1 MNKIAVVGLG
11 NVAMAYVNALI
22 NQYTKVDE
30 IVLIDTD
37 KKIALGQAM
46 DLSHTAEFANSK
58 ISIKAGSYMDCKNA
72 KIVVITAG
80 EKQKEHETRLD
91 LLKRNNTIIKNIVT
105 KIVAAGFNGI
115 FVVATNPVD
124 IMTYM
129 VKKYSNFPTSKVI
142 GTGTIIDTARIKYL
156 LSEKLNVS
164 PKDLDVYVLGEH
176 GDSAFVP
183 WSSARVG
190 ALDIQDIMLK
200 SDLKN
205 YETKVKK
212 LPYKIIDLKG
222 ETSFGIGICLTKI
235 TNSIINDDYSVLCI
249 SAPYDGV
256 YMGMPSVINKS
267 GIKGVMK
274 VKMTGEEA
282 LKLENSKEI
291 LKQAIDE
298 LEG

>member
-1 MNKIAVVGLG
+1 MNKIVVVGCG
-11 NVAMAYVNALI
+11 HVAMAYVNALL
-22 NQYTKVDE
+22 NQNTKIDE
-30 IVLIDTD
+30 IVLIDND
-37 KKIALGQAM
+37 KKLALGQAM
-46 DLSHTAEFANSK
+46 DLSHTAEYANSK

-72 KIVVITAG
+72 KVVVITAG
-80 EKQKEHETRLD
+80 DNQDKNESRLD

-105 KIVAAGFNGI
+105 KIIAAGFNGI
-115 FVVATNPVD
+115 FLVATNPVD

-129 VKKYSNFPTSKVI
+129 VKKYSDFPTNKVI

-176 GDSAFVP
+176 GDSAFIP

-205 YETKVKK
+205 YETKMKK

-256 YMGMPSVINKS
+256 YMGMPSVINKN

-291 LKQAIDE
+291 LKQAIEE

>member
-1 MNKIAVVGLG
+1 MNKIVVVGCG
-11 NVAMAYVNALI
+11 NVGLAYVNALI
-22 NQYTKVDE
+22 NQNTKVDE

-37 KKIALGQAM
+37 KKKALGHAM
-46 DLSHTAEFANSK
+46 DFSSASEFINSK
-58 ISIKAGSYMDCKNA
+58 ISIKAGSFMDCKDA
-72 KIVVITAG
+72 KIVVLTLG
-80 EKQKEHETRLD
+80 DHQEPKESRLD
-91 LLKRNNTIIKNIVT
+91 LSKKNNTLIKGIVT
-105 KIVAAGFNGI
+105 KIKAAGFNGI
-115 FVVATNPVD
+115 FLVATNPVD
-124 IMTYM
+124 VITYM
-129 VKKYSNFPTSKVI
+129 VKKYSDFPTNRVI
-142 GTGTIIDTARIKYL
+142 GTGTIIDTARIKFL

-164 PKDLDVYVLGEH
+164 PKDLDVYVIGEH

-205 YETKVKK
+205 FETKVKK

-222 ETSFGIGICLTKI
+222 ETSFGIGVCLTRI
-235 TNSIINDDYSVLCI
+235 TNAIINDECSVLCI

-256 YMGMPSVINKS
+256 YIGMPSVINKN

-282 LKLENSKEI
+282 LKLDNSKDI
-291 LKQAIDE
+291 LKQIIDE